1 MQSVDVSGAL
11 PSCDL
16 NPLVTSPGRASRS
29 DRPKSEP
36 LENKFPLRDLSLRP
50 ASFTERDRDGE
61 VRLVSREDEAKFL
74 KSPAVMAQGSDALR
88 KSLDPFPVCSGPGCR
103 SYLLPKLPLR
113 Q

>member
-16 NPLVTSPGRASRS
+16 ATAPGRVSLS
-29 DRPKSEP
+29 ERPKSEP
-36 LENKFPLRDLSLRP
+36 LENKLPLRDLSLRP
-50 ASFTERDRDGE
+50 ASLTERDRDGE
-61 VRLVSREDEAKFL
+61 VRFVSREDETKFL

-88 KSLDPFPVCSGPGCR
+88 KSRDPFPVCSGPGCR
-103 SYLLPKLPLR
+103 PYLLPKLPLK